1 MVDFTPGRPP
11 GSPRHANRTGRPG
24 KPRAR
29 WCATRGACD
38 QLVEWLKP
46 LNGPDWMDAAPFAPL
61 PDDLPVRALR
71 DQVQRQG
78 VRVKTITLV
87 TTLVHAERYGV
98 EALSAL
104 SFARW
109 GSETHV
115 AQVNT
120 TMDLEVLTGKT
131 VDGMLT
137 ERIVFA

>member
-1 MVDFTPGRPP
+1 
-11 GSPRHANRTGRPG
+11 
-24 KPRAR
+24 
-29 WCATRGACD
+29 
-38 QLVEWLKP
+38 
-46 LNGPDWMDAAPFAPL
+46 MDEAQFAPL

-104 SFARW
+104 SCARW

-131 VDGMLT
+131 VDGVLT
-137 ERIVFA
+137 ERIVCA